1 MKKKISIVVGII
13 IIAAIIG
20 VVVYVVNMTS
30 DIKDTANAFF
40 DAIKKNDFEKAYE
53 YTSSEFKAN
62 TSLKQLET
70 FFRQTSLIN
79 YNEAVWSKRTL
90 ENNAGELGGV
100 IRAID
105 GGEIPVTLKFIKE
118 DGKWKILS
126 LRKEGY
132 GFSSAEV
139 VKGMPTND
147 ELFTMA
153 SQSIYELGK
162 AINTKNFSDFYSK
175 ISLLWQSQTTKEKLY
190 SVFKT
195 FADNKID
202 LTVVKDLKP
211 TFIEKPRFVDEK
223 SILIRGFYNVNEKRY
238 FFDLLYIYENKNWK
252 LLGAGINV
260 Q

>member
-1 MKKKISIVVGII
+1 MKKRISIILGII
-13 IIAAIIG
+13 VLAAIVG

-30 DIKDTANAFF
+30 DIQDTANSFF
-40 DAIKKNDFEKAYE
+40 NAIKKNDFEKAYE
-53 YTSSEFKAN
+53 YTSTEFKAN
-62 TSLKQLET
+62 TSLKQLEI
-70 FFRQTSLIN
+70 FFRQTSLVN

-90 ENNAGELGGV
+90 EDGSGELGGV

-105 GGEIPVTLKFIKE
+105 GGEIPVTLKFVKE

-132 GFSSAEV
+132 GFSIAEV
-139 VKGMPTND
+139 VKGMPTIE
-147 ELFTMA
+147 ELYAMA
-153 SQSIYELGK
+153 SKSIYELGE

-175 ISLLWQSQTTKEKLY
+175 ISLLWQSQTTKDKLF

-195 FADNKID
+195 FGDNNID

-211 TFIEKPRFVDEK
+211 VFTEKPGFVDQR
-223 SILIRGFYNVNEKRY
+223 SILLRGYYAVKEKRY
-238 FFDLLYIYENKNWK
+238 FFDLLYIYENQKWM

-260 Q
+260 K

>member
-1 MKKKISIVVGII
+1 LKKKISVIIGII
-13 IIAAIIG
+13 ILAAIIG

-30 DIKDTANAFF
+30 DIQDTANSFF

-79 YNEAVWSKRTL
+79 YNEAVWSKKTL
-90 ENNAGELGGV
+90 EEGAGELGGV

-105 GGEIPVTLKFIKE
+105 GGEIPVTLKFVKE

-139 VKGMPTND
+139 VKGMPSNE
-147 ELFTMA
+147 ELSIMA

-162 AINTKNFSDFYSK
+162 AINSKNFSDFYSN
-175 ISLLWQSQTTKEKLY
+175 ISLLWQSQTTKEKLLA
-190 SVFKT
+190 VFKT
-195 FADNKID
+195 FKDNNID
-202 LTVVKDLKP
+202 LTVVKNIKP
-211 TFIEKPRFVDEK
+211 VFLEKPGFVDQR
-223 SILIRGFYNVNEKRY
+223 SILLKGYYNVNEKKY
-238 FFDLLYIYENKNWK
+238 YFDLLYIYENNKWM

-260 Q
+260 R